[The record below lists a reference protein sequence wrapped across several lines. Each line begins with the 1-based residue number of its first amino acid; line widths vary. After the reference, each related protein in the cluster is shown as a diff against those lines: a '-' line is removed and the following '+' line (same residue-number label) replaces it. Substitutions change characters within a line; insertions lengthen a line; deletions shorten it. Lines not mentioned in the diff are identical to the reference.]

1 MKDKVFK
8 LILCRIQEICGWY
21 SRNFKDRY
29 GIEEWPF
36 SQYFMIQS
44 YLEEIG
50 CSCVR
55 CPQEVFLE
63 LKSGPGGRRTAELL
77 NIPEGKFFT
86 LAHQLLDDILNST
99 TIILIPQELGERAAV
114 LGEFPIGPKTAKMLG
129 QGLK

>member
-1 MKDKVFK
+1 LRDKVFK
-8 LILCRIQEICGWY
+8 LILCRIQEICGWHR
-21 SRNFKDRY
+21 RNFKEY

-36 SQYFMIQS
+36 SQYSMIQN

-55 CPQEVFLE
+55 CPKEVLLE
-63 LKSGPGGRRTAELL
+63 LKSSPGGCRTAELL
-77 NIPEGKFFT
+77 NIPEGKFFI
-86 LAHQLLDDILNST
+86 LAHQFLDDILKST

-114 LGEFPIGPKTAKMLG
+114 LGEFPIGPKTTRMLG